1 VANVIA
7 ASDLGQRF
15 SRLPSR
21 DGLLPLMRGEFELP
35 TKSDPTSLG
44 GFAALVGP
52 GEDQAPLELGE
63 PTKDG
68 QHQPA
73 VRGGGVGPSISKRSE
88 ASVTLGHSIED
99 IE

>member
-1 VANVIA
+1 MANVIA

-44 GFAALVGP
+44 AFAALVGP

-73 VRGGGVGPSISKRSE
+73 VRGCRVGPSISQRSE
-88 ASVTLGHSIED
+88 TRASLGDCIKD
-99 IE
+99 V